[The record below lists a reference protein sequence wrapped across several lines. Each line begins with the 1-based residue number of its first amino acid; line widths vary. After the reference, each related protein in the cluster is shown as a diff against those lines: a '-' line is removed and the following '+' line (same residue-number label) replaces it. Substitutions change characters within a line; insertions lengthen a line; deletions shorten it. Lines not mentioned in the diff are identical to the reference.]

1 MPYQFISRETKGCP
15 DCKKPWISFRWC
27 KDCETNS
34 MKGNFDYWTSGNKE
48 IDELIRHTQL
58 STSQACD
65 YLEWFPFDNFEF
77 VKYNGSGEFNSIYSA
92 IWMEGPRSNWNN
104 TFKEWTRT
112 GPIKVALKRLGNSL
126 NMSSS
131 YVDRI
136 KMFHKYIKSAS
147 LAETFGITRDP
158 TSNYMIVMK
167 YYENGNLYQYLDRHG
182 GVLSWKVIIDLLRE
196 ITSRLEKIHFEN
208 KIHGNLHGG
217 NLLVEDEM
225 IVRIGDLGI
234 YGPSYINF
242 ENRNLN
248 QIYGVLP
255 YIAPEMLRGENI
267 TIASDIYSFGII
279 MYTFAAGKRPWYN
292 RAHNIS
298 LAKDICDGKRLE
310 IPGDTPDF
318 YAKLM
323 KQCWDN
329 DPDKRPNATELYG
342 GLNWINL
349 IRHNPSPFDDNYYIS
364 EENRCK
370 SFKPYTHPEIH
381 PEAYYTSKFFHFPEL
396 IKHDH

>member
-1 MPYQFISRETKGCP
+1 
-15 DCKKPWISFRWC
+15 
-27 KDCETNS
+27 
-34 MKGNFDYWTSGNKE
+34 
-48 IDELIRHTQL
+48 
-58 STSQACD
+58 
-65 YLEWFPFDNFEF
+65 
-77 VKYNGSGEFNSIYSA
+77 
-92 IWMEGPRSNWNN
+92 
-104 TFKEWTRT
+104 
-112 GPIKVALKRLGNSL
+112 
-126 NMSSS
+126 
-131 YVDRI
+131 
-136 KMFHKYIKSAS
+136 
-147 LAETFGITRDP
+147 
-158 TSNYMIVMK
+158 IVMK

-329 DPDKRPNATELYG
+329 DPDKRP
-342 GLNWINL
+342 
-349 IRHNPSPFDDNYYIS
+349 
-364 EENRCK
+364 
-370 SFKPYTHPEIH
+370 
-381 PEAYYTSKFFHFPEL
+381 
-396 IKHDH
+396 